1 MNIGLI
7 GPPGVGKGT
16 HAINL
21 VAKFN
26 LMHLVT
32 GELLRENL
40 EKRTAVG
47 FLAKR
52 YVSQGELVPD
62 EVVDAMVAEWL
73 WKANLD
79 KGILFHGF
87 PRTIYQAQFL
97 DELFEE
103 LKHQL
108 DAIIY
113 LKISDREVERRLAG
127 RVICH
132 DCHTPYHLEFKPPHQ
147 SGVCDMCGGEL
158 YQRPDDIPEVARV
171 RLRAFRR
178 VTRPVLDYF
187 QETGRLIIIDGEDNL
202 DRVSSLIIEAVE
214 TVQRQ
219 ESRGATPQETE
230 QIGVRKGSVRALTPA
245 QAAHKSF
252 DLILV
257 GGPGSGKGT
266 QAEQLRNNLGL
277 LHIASGDL
285 FRENLKNETDLGK
298 LAKTYMDRGELVP
311 DDVTEAMVEERISRP
326 DASTGFILDGFPRTL
341 PQTYALTEMMN
352 NMKRRIDGVLYI
364 RVSDEEIVRRLSGRL
379 ICRNCQTPYHIEF
392 KPPAKKGIC
401 DVCGGELYQRDDDNP
416 KTVRARLKT
425 YHDQTAPMINYFRDA
440 GVLVEIDGEGEVS
453 EVTERT
459 LAAARSLARS

>member
-1 MNIGLI
+1 MNIGII

-16 HAINL
+16 HANIL

-40 EKRTAVG
+40 ENRTAVG

-52 YVSQGELVPD
+52 YIAQGELVPD

-73 WKANLD
+73 WKANFD
-79 KGILFHGF
+79 KGVLFHGF

-103 LKHQL
+103 LQHRL

-113 LKISDREVERRLAG
+113 LKVSDKEVKRRLAG
-127 RVICH
+127 RVICR
-132 DCHTPYHLEFKPPHQ
+132 DCHVRYHLEFKPPVQ
-147 SGVCDMCGGEL
+147 PGICDDCGGEL
-158 YQRPDDIPEVARV
+158 EQRADDIPEMVQV
-171 RLRAFRR
+171 RLRAFRQAI
-178 VTRPVLDYF
+178 RPVLDYF
-187 QETGRLIIIDGEDNL
+187 QESGRLIIIDSEAEL
-202 DRVSSLIIEAVE
+202 DQVSNSVVEAVD
-214 TVQRQ
+214 TVQRH
-219 ESRGATPQETE
+219 ESRGATREETE
-230 QIGVRKGSVRALTPA
+230 RIGATKGRVKGLTPDETTN
-245 QAAHKSF
+245 KNF

-266 QAEQLRNNLGL
+266 QAEQLRTKLGL

-285 FRENLKNETDLGK
+285 FRENLKNETELGK
-298 LAKTYMDRGELVP
+298 LAKTYMERGELVP

-326 DASTGFILDGFPRTL
+326 DAKAGFILDGFPRTL
-341 PQTYALTEMMN
+341 PQASALTEMMN

-379 ICRNCQTPYHIEF
+379 ICRNCQTPYHLQF
-392 KPPAKKGIC
+392 KPPAKAGIC

-425 YHDQTAPMINYFRDA
+425 YHGQTAPIIDYYKDS
-440 GVLVEIDGEGEVS
+440 GVLVEIDGEGDVS

-459 LAAARSLARS
+459 LAAAKGLAPM

>member
-1 MNIGLI
+1 MNLGLI

-16 HAINL
+16 HASNL

-26 LMHLVT
+26 LTHLVT

-40 EKRTAVG
+40 ENRTAVG

-52 YVSQGELVPD
+52 YMAQGELVPD

-73 WKANLD
+73 WKAKPNQEV
-79 KGILFHGF
+79 LFHGF

-97 DELFEE
+97 DELLEE
-103 LKHQL
+103 LKQRL

-113 LKISDREVERRLAG
+113 LKISDEEIKRRLAG
-127 RVICH
+127 RVICRN
-132 DCHTPYHLEFKPPHQ
+132 CHVRYHLEFKPPARN
-147 SGVCDMCGGEL
+147 GICDDCGGEL
-158 YQRPDDIPEVARV
+158 DQRPDDIPEMVQV
-171 RLRAFRR
+171 RLRAFRQAI
-178 VTRPVLDYF
+178 RPVLDYF
-187 QETGRLIIIDGEDNL
+187 QESGRLIIVDGEGEL
-202 DRVSSLIIEAVE
+202 EQVSNAIVEAVE
-214 TVQRQ
+214 TVQRH
-219 ESRGATPQETE
+219 EGRGATREETE
-230 QIGVRKGSVRALTPA
+230 QIEATKGKVRGLTPDETT
-245 QAAHKSF
+245 HKSF

-266 QAEQLRNNLGL
+266 QAERLRTKLGL

-285 FRENLKNETDLGK
+285 FRENLKNETELGK

-326 DASTGFILDGFPRTL
+326 DARGGFILDGFPRTL
-341 PQTYALTEMMN
+341 PQTQALTEMMN

-379 ICRNCQTPYHIEF
+379 ICRNCQTPYHLQF
-392 KPPAKKGIC
+392 KPPAKEGIC

-425 YHDQTAPMINYFRDA
+425 YHTQTAPIIDYFKDA
-440 GVLVEIDGEGEVS
+440 GVLVEINGEGDVS

-459 LAAARSLARS
+459 LAAAKSLAPT